1 MSRSGCA
8 GGVGAGTD
16 PVSGAGA
23 GAGGAGGA
31 GVDDGVGDPRAAR
44 LAALL
49 LRCYPRAWRDRYGDE
64 FTELLIADIE
74 ERPRSTKRALD
85 VARGAIVARLAD
97 AGLGGFP
104 IPAATTGEGATGAD
118 PHRQARA
125 SLGTLGAA
133 LAVCLA
139 FGAAMQ
145 SQLTIAWEWSTTG
158 VPSAADPDPPFIP
171 LVGGF
176 ATLITYVAMLG
187 LLALAIAAS
196 IPVIVTVAV
205 RLAGGADRRLALPAA
220 VFAAAVVVLFTGGR
234 QFENGWVGT
243 GGHDGIIPGGIAA
256 FEWATSLWMS
266 AYWAHPAALA
276 AFPLAE
282 RAWMAVTPLALAA
295 AALAAATVVRR
306 AGLSA
311 RVLTFEAR
319 LATAACAVMAVFLAG
334 VACWVATGGEGAPLF
349 RPGLIDLAAAGAL
362 GLAFAAAVK
371 ATRTATRSLRLAR
384 PPA

>member
-1 MSRSGCA
+1 MSRADGAGRVGGVGPVGDAGASGA
-8 GGVGAGTD
+8 IGVGAG
-16 PVSGAGA
+16 
-23 GAGGAGGA
+23 GGAG
-31 GVDDGVGDPRAAR
+31 DGVGDPSAAR
-44 LAALL
+44 RAALL
-49 LRCYPRAWRDRYGDE
+49 LRCYPRAWRERYGDE
-64 FTELLIADIE
+64 FAELLIADIE
-74 ERPRSTKRALD
+74 ERPRSATRTLD

-104 IPAATTGEGATGAD
+104 LPAATTGEGATD
-118 PHRQARA
+118 PHRQVRA

-158 VPSAADPDPPFIP
+158 VASAADPDPPFIP

-176 ATLITYVAMLG
+176 ATLITYAAMLG
-187 LLALAIAAS
+187 IFVLAIAAS

-205 RLAGGADRRLALPAA
+205 RLATGAGRRLALPAA
-220 VFAAAVVVLFTGGR
+220 VFAAAFAVLFIGGR

-243 GGHDGIIPGGIAA
+243 GGHNGLIPGGVAA
-256 FEWATSLWMS
+256 FEWATSLWVS

-282 RAWMAVTPLALAA
+282 RAWMAAAPVAFATLALAA
-295 AALAAATVVRR
+295 ATLIRR

-311 RVLTFEAR
+311 RVLAFEAR
-319 LATAACAVMAVFLAG
+319 LATVACAVMAIFLAG

-349 RPGLIDLAAAGAL
+349 RPGLIDRAAAVALALALAAAIK
-362 GLAFAAAVK
+362 AA
-371 ATRTATRSLRLAR
+371 RTATRTLHRVR
-384 PPA
+384 PPT

>member
-1 MSRSGCA
+1 MSRADGA
-8 GGVGAGTD
+8 DGARPGAGD
-16 PVSGAGA
+16 GAGE
-23 GAGGAGGA
+23 
-31 GVDDGVGDPRAAR
+31 GVADARAAR
-44 LAALL
+44 RAALL
-49 LRCYPRAWRDRYGDE
+49 LRCYPRAWRERYGDE
-64 FTELLIADIE
+64 FAELLIADLE
-74 ERPRSTKRALD
+74 ERPRSASRTLD

-97 AGLGGFP
+97 VGLAGFP
-104 IPAATTGEGATGAD
+104 LPAATTGAGATAAD

-145 SQLTIAWEWSTTG
+145 SQLTIAWEWSTA
-158 VPSAADPDPPFIP
+158 VAPSAADPDPPFIP
-171 LVGGF
+171 MVAGM
-176 ATLITYVAMLG
+176 ATLVTSAAML
-187 LLALAIAAS
+187 AIIVLAIAAT

-205 RLAGGADRRLALPAA
+205 RLATGAGRRLAPPAA
-220 VFAAAVVVLFTGGR
+220 VFAAALAVLLTGGR

-243 GGHDGIIPGGIAA
+243 GGHDGLIPGGVAA

-319 LATAACAVMAVFLAG
+319 LATAACAVMAVLLAG

-349 RPGLIDLAAAGAL
+349 RPGLIDVAAAAAFA
-362 GLAFAAAVK
+362 LAFAAAVK
-371 ATRTATRSLRLAR
+371 AARTTSRSLRLAR

>member
-1 MSRSGCA
+1 MRRA
-8 GGVGAGTD
+8 GDGDGQ
-16 PVSGAGA
+16 
-23 GAGGAGGA
+23 
-31 GVDDGVGDPRAAR
+31 GVGDPRAAR
-44 LAALL
+44 RAGLL

-64 FTELLIADIE
+64 FTELLLADIE
-74 ERPRSTKRALD
+74 ERPRSTTRTLD
-85 VARGAIVARLAD
+85 VARGAIVAWLTD
-97 AGLGGFP
+97 AGLAGFP
-104 IPAATTGEGATGAD
+104 PPAATTGKDAAGAD
-118 PHRQARA
+118 PHRQVRA

-158 VPSAADPDPPFIP
+158 EPSAADPDPPFIP
-171 LVGGF
+171 LAGGF
-176 ATLITYVAMLG
+176 ATLVTSAAMLAIIV
-187 LLALAIAAS
+187 LAVAAA
-196 IPVIVTVAV
+196 IPVIVTVAI
-205 RLAGGADRRLALPAA
+205 RLATGAGRRLALPAA
-220 VFAAAVVVLFTGGR
+220 VFAAAFAILFTGGR

-243 GGHDGIIPGGIAA
+243 GGHDGLIPGGVAA
-256 FEWATSLWMS
+256 FEWATSLWVS

-276 AFPLAE
+276 AVPLAE

-295 AALAAATVVRR
+295 AAVSAATVVRR

-362 GLAFAAAVK
+362 ALALAAAVK
-371 ATRTATRSLRLAR
+371 AARTARRSLRRER

>member
-1 MSRSGCA
+1 VSRA
-8 GGVGAGTD
+8 DGAGHVGD
-16 PVSGAGA
+16 VGGAGAGSGAGA
-23 GAGGAGGA
+23 GGGAG
-31 GVDDGVGDPRAAR
+31 DGVGAARAAR
-44 LAALL
+44 HAALL
-49 LRCYPRAWRDRYGDE
+49 LRCYPRAWRERYGDE
-64 FTELLIADIE
+64 FAELLIADIE
-74 ERPRSTKRALD
+74 ERPRSTTRTLD
-85 VARGAIVARLAD
+85 VARGAIVARFAD

-104 IPAATTGEGATGAD
+104 LPAATTGDGASAAD
-118 PHRQARA
+118 PHRQVRA

-171 LVGGF
+171 LAGGF
-176 ATLITYVAMLG
+176 ATLVTSAAMAAILV
-187 LLALAIAAS
+187 LTIAAA

-205 RLAGGADRRLALPAA
+205 RLATGAGRRLALPAG
-220 VFAAAVVVLFTGGR
+220 VFAAAFAALFVGGR

-243 GGHDGIIPGGIAA
+243 GGHNGLIPGGVAA
-256 FEWATSLWMS
+256 FEWATSLWVS

-295 AALAAATVVRR
+295 LALAAATVVRR

-311 RVLTFEAR
+311 RVLAFEAR
-319 LATAACAVMAVFLAG
+319 LATAACAVMTVFLAG

-349 RPGLIDLAAAGAL
+349 RPGLIDLAAGGAL
-362 GLAFAAAVK
+362 ALALAAAVK
-371 ATRTATRSLRLAR
+371 AARTASRTLRLAR